1 MVIQLGPNDDSDNDQ
16 LDLTFGGTATGVTN
30 PFDAAS
36 ATALNVEVGAG
47 ADINLLGSGTATD
60 RRNAITAIDTAITT
74 INARRGLFGALAN
87 RLEGAAN
94 NLMTAIENLS
104 ASESRIRNVD
114 VASESANM
122 VRNQI
127 LQQSAAT
134 VLAQANQAPSLALS
148 LLQG

>member
-1 MVIQLGPNDDSDNDQ
+1 S
-16 LDLTFGGTATGVTN
+16 
-30 PFDAAS
+30 
-36 ATALNVEVGAG
+36 G
-47 ADINLLGSGTATD
+47 ADINLLSTATATE
-60 RRNAITAIDTAITT
+60 RRDSITAIDDAITT
-74 INARRGLFGALAN
+74 INARRGLFGALVN

-114 VASESANM
+114 VAAESANM